1 MQLVMRLLSIDGLHG
16 QDGLSKLKIYTKA
29 MKTNPSPYATFGS
42 KRNLQGFTLIELLVV
57 IAIIAILAGMLLPAL
72 SKAKTKAQGILCM
85 NNNKQMMLAWRF
97 YSDDNESKLVGA
109 SEWQLNRRRVPNWTA
124 GSWLTLG
131 SPKIPVI
138 GITNNTPAKAL
149 FGTIVEEAKK
159 YGNAR
164 LTNLMG
170 SIPVANAFPGSS
182 MSMNN
187 WVGGPAWSA
196 SGNQWKTYTKE
207 SDLTDPG
214 PSMTFVLLDEREDSI
229 NDGYFVVDM
238 AGFPG
243 NGGSYKIVDYP
254 ASYHNGASTFAFAD
268 GHSDIHR
275 WTDARTMPKLSKAN
289 IPLNVP
295 SPNNKDVFWMQ
306 ERSTPLSMQ

>member
-1 MQLVMRLLSIDGLHG
+1 
-16 QDGLSKLKIYTKA
+16 
-29 MKTNPSPYATFGS
+29 
-42 KRNLQGFTLIELLVV
+42 
-57 IAIIAILAGMLLPAL
+57 
-72 SKAKTKAQGILCM
+72 
-85 NNNKQMMLAWRF
+85 
-97 YSDDNESKLVGA
+97 
-109 SEWQLNRRRVPNWTA
+109 
-124 GSWLTLG
+124 
-131 SPKIPVI
+131 
-138 GITNNTPAKAL
+138 
-149 FGTIVEEAKK
+149 
-159 YGNAR
+159 
-164 LTNLMG
+164 
-170 SIPVANAFPGSS
+170 

-306 ERSTPLSMQ
+306 ERSTRTINAVRELAIYFSMEPPFLQKRGLFLC

>member
-1 MQLVMRLLSIDGLHG
+1 
-16 QDGLSKLKIYTKA
+16 
-29 MKTNPSPYATFGS
+29 
-42 KRNLQGFTLIELLVV
+42 
-57 IAIIAILAGMLLPAL
+57 
-72 SKAKTKAQGILCM
+72 
-85 NNNKQMMLAWRF
+85 
-97 YSDDNESKLVGA
+97 
-109 SEWQLNRRRVPNWTA
+109 
-124 GSWLTLG
+124 
-131 SPKIPVI
+131 
-138 GITNNTPAKAL
+138 
-149 FGTIVEEAKK
+149 
-159 YGNAR
+159 
-164 LTNLMG
+164 
-170 SIPVANAFPGSS
+170 

-243 NGGSYKIVDYP
+243 TGSSYKIVDYP
-254 ASYHNGASTFAFAD
+254 ASYHNGAATFAYAD

-275 WTDARTMPKLSKAN
+275 WSDPRTMPTLSKAN

-295 SPNNKDVFWMQ
+295 SPNNQDVFWMQ
-306 ERSTPLSMQ
+306 ERSTRTINGSR